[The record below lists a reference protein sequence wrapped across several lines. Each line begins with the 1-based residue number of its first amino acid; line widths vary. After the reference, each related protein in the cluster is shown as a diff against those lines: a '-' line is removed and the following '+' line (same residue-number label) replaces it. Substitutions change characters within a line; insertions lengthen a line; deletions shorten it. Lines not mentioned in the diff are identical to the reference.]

1 MKAKQP
7 RDQLQVLGD
16 IAAGNPKENNVKLA
30 LLNVRS
36 LNNEQENVSRLLREK
51 NLVVFLLTETWLTNK
66 TADEELKK
74 AFSPHYVFYYKLEE
88 VKQGRGVAIIV
99 LWRLESEPVE
109 GLPTTETFQYVAIKL
124 KRKEWTQ
131 HVLIINVYR
140 PPGAFKLFLN
150 EFKMFLEEVIKR
162 DEEVILTGDFNI
174 PNSPNFE
181 DLLREKK
188 LNQLVTDATHKNG
201 NILDLVISHI
211 NKFYICDLRVDD
223 GDDSLNTD
231 PNPVY
236 FSIMENEAKQT
247 KTEKASK

>member
-1 MKAKQP
+1 M
-7 RDQLQVLGD
+7 GD
-16 IAAGNPKENNVKLA
+16 IAAGIPKENNVKLA

-51 NLVVFLLTETWLTNK
+51 NLDVFLLTETWLTNI

-74 AFSPHYVFYYKLEE
+74 AFSPDYVFYHKSEE
-88 VKQGRGVAIIV
+88 VIKRKGVAIIV
-99 LWRLESEPVE
+99 SRRLESEPVE

-140 PPGAFKLFLN
+140 PPEAFTPFLN
-150 EFKMFLEEVIKR
+150 EFKRFLEEVIKR

-174 PNSPNFE
+174 PNSPKFE

-188 LNQLVTDATHKNG
+188 LNQLVTDATHKKG

-211 NKFYICDLRVDD
+211 NKFHIFDLRVDN
-223 GDDSLNTD
+223 GDASLKTD
-231 PNPVY
+231 HYPVY